1 MKNFAEVLA
10 RAAQIGPLPL
20 VLAAAQD
27 EEALRALKAA
37 CEAGLAQP
45 MLVGDEA
52 LIRPLLV
59 RVGLPSSIPI
69 VNEPDP
75 ALAAVAAAKAVNG
88 TQSGILMKGLVNSS
102 DFLRAVLHPEC
113 GLRTGR
119 LLCHL
124 AAFEVPGDRKL
135 VFHTDGGMNIAPNLA
150 EKKDIL
156 ASALLALAD
165 LGISCPKVAVLTAN
179 EVVSSKMPATVD
191 AQALTEMNRR
201 GEIGPAIVEGPI
213 AMDVALSREAA
224 AHKGIRSEVAGDVD
238 LFMVPGI
245 EAGNLL
251 GKALIYCAH
260 AKSAGVILGATHPVV
275 MVSRA
280 DSAAAKLHSIAL
292 ACCIAAG
299 RVHNGKLPFGQERKG
314 ADEDAVDGK

>member
-165 LGISCPKVAVLTAN
+165 LEIPCPKVAVLTAN
-179 EVVSSKMPATVD
+179 EVVSPKMPATVD
-191 AQALTEMNRR
+191 AQALAEMNRR
-201 GEIGPAIVEGPI
+201 GEIGPGIVEGPI

-292 ACCIAAG
+292 ACCIAGG
-299 RVHNGKLPFGQERKG
+299 RVHNGKLPLGQERKG
-314 ADEDAVDGK
+314 ADEDTVDGK

>member
-69 VNEPDP
+69 VTEPDP

-165 LGISCPKVAVLTAN
+165 LEIPCPKVAVLTAN

-191 AQALTEMNRR
+191 AQALAEMNRR

>member
-1 MKNFAEVLA
+1 MKNFAGVLA
-10 RAAQIGPLPL
+10 RAVQIGPLPV

-165 LGISCPKVAVLTAN
+165 LGIPCPKVAVLTAN

-191 AQALTEMNRR
+191 AQALAEMNRR

-238 LFMVPGI
+238 LFVVPGI

-260 AKSAGVILGATHPVV
+260 AKSAGLILGATHPVV

-299 RVHNGKLPFGQERKG
+299 RVHNGKLPLGQERKG
-314 ADEDAVDGK
+314 ADEDTVDRK

>member
-1 MKNFAEVLA
+1 MKNFAEVLG

-52 LIRPLLV
+52 LIRPLLA

-69 VNEPDP
+69 VDEPDP
-75 ALAAVAAAKAVNG
+75 AQAAVAAAKAVNG
-88 TQSGILMKGLVNSS
+88 TKSGILMKGLVNSS

-156 ASALLALAD
+156 ASALLALTD

-179 EVVSSKMPATVD
+179 EVVSPKMPATVD
-191 AQALTEMNRR
+191 AHALAEMNCQ

>member
-88 TQSGILMKGLVNSS
+88 THSGILMKGLVNSS

-165 LGISCPKVAVLTAN
+165 LEIPCPKVAVLTAN

-191 AQALTEMNRR
+191 AQALAEMNRR

-238 LFMVPGI
+238 LFVVPGI

-260 AKSAGVILGATHPVV
+260 AKSAGLILGATHPVV

-299 RVHNGKLPFGQERKG
+299 RVHNGKLPLGQERKG
-314 ADEDAVDGK
+314 ADEDTVDRK

>member
-69 VNEPDP
+69 VHEPDP

-88 TQSGILMKGLVNSS
+88 THSGILMKGLVNSS

-135 VFHTDGGMNIAPNLA
+135 VFHTDGGMNIAPTLE

-156 ASALLALAD
+156 HSALPALEA
-165 LGISCPKVAVLTAN
+165 LGVEEPKVAILTAN
-179 EVVSSKMPATVD
+179 EVVSPKMPATVD
-191 AQALTEMNRR
+191 AQTLVEMSRQ
-201 GEIGPAIVEGPI
+201 GEFGTAILEGPI
-213 AMDVALSREAA
+213 SMDVALSREAA
-224 AHKGIRSEVAGDVD
+224 VHKGISSRISGEVD

-280 DSAAAKLHSIAL
+280 DSASAKLNSIAL
-292 ACCIAAG
+292 ACCIAS
-299 RVHNGKLPFGQERKG
+299 GQRKR
-314 ADEDAVDGK
+314 

>member
-165 LGISCPKVAVLTAN
+165 LGIPCPKVAVLTAN
-179 EVVSSKMPATVD
+179 EVVSPKMPATVD
-191 AQALTEMNRR
+191 AQALAEMNRR

-299 RVHNGKLPFGQERKG
+299 RVHSGKLPWGQERKG

>member
-1 MKNFAEVLA
+1 MKNFAEVLG

-52 LIRPLLV
+52 LIRPLLA

-69 VNEPDP
+69 VHEPDP
-75 ALAAVAAAKAVNG
+75 VQAAVTAAKAVNG
-88 TQSGILMKGLVNSS
+88 TKSGILMKGLVNSS

-165 LGISCPKVAVLTAN
+165 LGIPCPKVAVLTAN
-179 EVVSSKMPATVD
+179 EVVSPKMPATVD
-191 AQALTEMNRR
+191 AHALAEMNRQ

-299 RVHNGKLPFGQERKG
+299 RQHNGKLPLGTGEEGCR
-314 ADEDAVDGK
+314 

>member
-1 MKNFAEVLA
+1 MKNFAEVLG

-52 LIRPLLV
+52 LIRPFLA

-69 VNEPDP
+69 VDEPDP
-75 ALAAVAAAKAVNG
+75 AQAAVAAAKAVNG
-88 TQSGILMKGLVNSS
+88 TQSGILMKGLVNSG

-165 LGISCPKVAVLTAN
+165 LGIPCPKVAVLTAN
-179 EVVSSKMPATVD
+179 EVVNPKMPATVD
-191 AQALTEMNRR
+191 AHALAEMNRQ

-299 RVHNGKLPFGQERKG
+299 RQHNGKLPLGTGEEGCR
-314 ADEDAVDGK
+314 

>member
-1 MKNFAEVLA
+1 MKNFAEVLG

-52 LIRPLLV
+52 LIRPLLA

-69 VNEPDP
+69 VDEPDP
-75 ALAAVAAAKAVNG
+75 AQAAVAAAKAVNG
-88 TQSGILMKGLVNSS
+88 TKSGILMKGLVNSS

-156 ASALLALAD
+156 TSALLALAD
-165 LGISCPKVAVLTAN
+165 LGIPCPKVAVLTAN
-179 EVVSSKMPATVD
+179 EVVSPKMPATVD
-191 AQALTEMNRR
+191 AQALAEMNRR

-213 AMDVALSREAA
+213 AMDVALSQEAA

-299 RVHNGKLPFGQERKG
+299 SVHNGKLPLGQERKG
-314 ADEDAVDGK
+314 ADEDTADGK

>member
-1 MKNFAEVLA
+1 MKNFAEVLGL
-10 RAAQIGPLPL
+10 AAQIGPLPL

-45 MLVGDEA
+45 TLVGDEA
-52 LIRPLLV
+52 LIRPLLA

-69 VNEPDP
+69 VHESDP
-75 ALAAVAAAKAVNG
+75 AQAAVVAAQAVNG

-165 LGISCPKVAVLTAN
+165 LGIPCPKVAVLTAN
-179 EVVSSKMPATVD
+179 EVVSPKMPATVD
-191 AQALTEMNRR
+191 AQALAEMNRR

-299 RVHNGKLPFGQERKG
+299 RVHNGKLPLG
-314 ADEDAVDGK
+314 AGEEGCI

>member
-1 MKNFAEVLA
+1 MKNFAEVLG

-52 LIRPLLV
+52 LIRPFLA

-69 VNEPDP
+69 VDEPDP
-75 ALAAVAAAKAVNG
+75 AQAAVAAAKAVNG

-165 LGISCPKVAVLTAN
+165 LGIPCPKVAVLTAN
-179 EVVSSKMPATVD
+179 EVVSPKMPATVD
-191 AQALTEMNRR
+191 AQALAEMNRR

-299 RVHNGKLPFGQERKG
+299 SVHNGKLPLGQERKG
-314 ADEDAVDGK
+314 ADEDTVDRQ

>member
-165 LGISCPKVAVLTAN
+165 LGIPCPKVAVLTAN
-179 EVVSSKMPATVD
+179 EVVSPKMPATVD
-191 AQALTEMNRR
+191 AQALAEMNRR

-299 RVHNGKLPFGQERKG
+299 RQHNGKLPLGTGEEGCR
-314 ADEDAVDGK
+314 

>member
-1 MKNFAEVLA
+1 MKNFAEVLG

-165 LGISCPKVAVLTAN
+165 LGIPCPKVAVLTAN

-191 AQALTEMNRR
+191 AQALAEMNRR

>member
-1 MKNFAEVLA
+1 MKNFAEVLG

-45 MLVGDEA
+45 TLVGDEA

-69 VNEPDP
+69 VHEPDP
-75 ALAAVAAAKAVNG
+75 VQAAVTAAKAVNG
-88 TQSGILMKGLVNSS
+88 TKSGILMKGLVNSS

-165 LGISCPKVAVLTAN
+165 LGIPCPKVAVLTAN
-179 EVVSSKMPATVD
+179 EVVSPKMPATVD
-191 AQALTEMNRR
+191 AQALAEMNRR

-213 AMDVALSREAA
+213 AMDVALSQEAA

-299 RVHNGKLPFGQERKG
+299 REHSGKLPLGQERKG
-314 ADEDAVDGK
+314 ADEDTADGK